1 MSTVLP
7 PPAAAG
13 LLLELPLLLPL
24 LLQPTAA
31 KAIAAK
37 AAIAVLRLM
46 VFLSLFAV
54 VRLPP
59 GAPTGPLWAHGLRQ
73 PGGGRCTGAL
83 TAVGPPRESIPTRIP
98 GRANVVAG
106 TPAAPCWRS
115 AELSGVD
122 LPNFC

>member
-7 PPAAAG
+7 PAAA
-13 LLLELPLLLPL
+13 LLLPVLGLL
-24 LLQPTAA
+24 LLQPAA
-31 KAIAAK
+31 AMAIAAR
-37 AAIAVLRLM
+37 AAIAVVRLM
-46 VFLSLFAV
+46 FFLSYLGCPAAG
-54 VRLPP
+54 
-59 GAPTGPLWAHGLRQ
+59 GALTGPVWAHGLRQ